1 VSLWRLGSDAVLGL
15 RLVEPAFGEW
25 AGLVEIDA
33 DTAPADG
40 SPVVLQ
46 HAAEGG
52 AVTEWR
58 GTVVEAL
65 PHLGRVELYVVGGA
79 GGLRRP
85 LAPRY
90 YQAAATP
97 QLLVEDILREAGEAR
112 PPAADLTG
120 LAGRAPLA
128 SWTRP
133 ATTGGGALS
142 ALCRAIGVGW
152 RMRRDGTVR
161 VGPVEWRGHTGA
173 DPLVE
178 SIRGGQGLA
187 IAAPAR
193 PDLEPGTL
201 LDGRRVERLTH
212 TLESGRYRV
221 ELRLGTP

>member
-1 VSLWRLGSDAVLGL
+1 MSLWRLGSDAVLGL
-15 RLVEPAFGEW
+15 RLAEPAFGEW

-33 DTAPADG
+33 DAAPADG
-40 SPVVLQ
+40 SPAVLQ
-46 HAAEGG
+46 HAAEDGT
-52 AVTEWR
+52 VTEWR

-85 LAPRY
+85 LAPKF

-97 QLLVEDILREAGEAR
+97 QLIAEDILRESGEAR

-133 ATTGGGALS
+133 AATAGEALK
-142 ALCRAIGVGW
+142 ALCRAVGVAW

-161 VGPVEWRGHTGA
+161 VGLVEWRGHTGA
-173 DPLVE
+173 DPIVE